1 MKPSPH
7 IDEYLTMDIP
17 EGFPA
22 LEALEARPFTAVLF
36 DSRRFQTAK
45 EAGRMGAKVHLGPYV
60 GHRRIRRALQNAYHV
75 ARLVGCHEFIKV
87 GFIDDMQLMDGN
99 YPLEVTKNALFA
111 LGEPKRR
118 AEIKAR
124 GEGAVCHA

>member
-7 IDEYLTMDIP
+7 IDEYLTMNIP

-22 LEALEARPFTAVLF
+22 FEALEARVFTAVLF

-45 EAGRMGAKVHLGPYV
+45 EAGGMGAKVHLGPLL
-60 GHRRIRRALQNAYHV
+60 GHRRMSRALQNAYHM
-75 ARLVGCHEFIKV
+75 ARLVGCHDFIKV
-87 GFIDDMQLMDGN
+87 AFIDDMQLMEGN
-99 YPLEVTKNALFA
+99 YTLEVAKNALFA

-124 GEGAVCHA
+124 REGAVCRA